1 MLELNTETPGIV
13 RKTIHSPGLKLIVP
27 RPLSEEVIQIVR
39 GAIQKYEEAT
49 ILLDNG
55 Y

>member
-13 RKTIHSPGLKLIVP
+13 RKAIHSPGLKLIVP

-49 ILLDNG
+49 VLLDNG